1 MEKLSD
7 NKPNTKRLMLGNEA
21 IARGALEAGVQVVAG
36 YPGTPSSEIIGNLSS
51 AAKELGIHV
60 EWSTNEI
67 VATEVAGAAAY
78 AGLRSMTTMKNAG
91 ANVASDFLTHFNL
104 SGTGK
109 HGGGRIVVVVDD
121 PGSWSSGD
129 ELDSRW
135 LAKLA
140 IVPLLAPTSMQE
152 AKDMTKWAFELSET
166 HKVYCLLWSY
176 TRLSHRT
183 GVVSLGEMPAPET
196 KNIPHEITE
205 LISNEEP
212 FQQER
217 LNISYKRLEKL
228 RQIFERSEYNY
239 YSGPENPDVLIISC
253 GNGTMCA
260 IEARDRMNLEDSI
273 GILKIGTV
281 WPLPMELIAK
291 HLASTKKA
299 IILEESTPFIE
310 IHVKEIVADLSNLA
324 GEISILG
331 RSTGHVPK
339 IGELTPDIV
348 CESLSNILNI
358 PFKPRE
364 ETYSERVDKKSE
376 KMLIRRGGAQCPG
389 CPHRASYWALK
400 QAIRKS
406 KKKTTFVCNDIGC
419 YAWDFTPSGQ
429 QLTKI
434 VNCMGSSA
442 GVASGFGQLRPFGFE
457 QIAISTVGDSTFFHS
472 AIPAIIN
479 SVYNQSD
486 AMYMVL
492 DNRAT
497 AMTGFQPNPSTGES
511 APGDSAPVVSIEGIC
526 RAAGCSVDV
535 CDPFDLDMTTEV
547 LTQMIRDSGKV
558 RVAVLRRSCELIRMR
573 KEKRLS
579 YTMWVDHD
587 KCKGE
592 DCYFC
597 IGQFKCPSFNID
609 RNTGKVL
616 LGEDCPGCG
625 VCVDI
630 CPHRAIFREEVR
642 L

>member
-1 MEKLSD
+1 MTKISD
-7 NKPNTKRLMLGNEA
+7 DKPRTKRLMLGNEA

-36 YPGTPSSEIIGNLSS
+36 YPGTPSSEIIGNLSQVG
-51 AAKELGIHV
+51 KELGIHV

-78 AGLRSMTTMKNAG
+78 AGLRSMATMKNAG
-91 ANVASDFLTHFNL
+91 LNVASDFLTHFNL

-109 HGGGRIVVVVDD
+109 NGGGIVVVVVDD

-135 LAKLA
+135 MAKLA
-140 IVPLLAPTSMQE
+140 IIPLLAPVSLQE
-152 AKDMTKWAFELSET
+152 AKDMMKWAFELSEE

-183 GVVSLGEMPAPET
+183 GVVSFGEMPDT
-196 KNIPHEITE
+196 QTRNTPHEITE

-217 LNISYKRLEKL
+217 LNISYNRLEML
-228 RQIFERSEYNY
+228 RRIFEKSKYNS
-239 YSGPENPDVLIISC
+239 YSGPDYPDLLIVSC
-253 GNGTMCA
+253 GNGSMCA
-260 IEARDRMNLEDSI
+260 VEALGRMNLESRV
-273 GILKIGTV
+273 GHLKIGTV
-281 WPLPMELIAK
+281 WPLPTGLITR
-291 HLASTKKA
+291 HLASTDKVVV
-299 IILEESTPFIE
+299 LEESTPFIE
-310 IHVKEIVADLSNLA
+310 MHIKEIVADSSGLS
-324 GEISILG
+324 GKIKVMG

-339 IGELTPDIV
+339 IGELTPDII
-348 CESLSNILNI
+348 CESLANILDVS
-358 PFKPRE
+358 FLPRE
-364 ETYSERVDKKSE
+364 ETYSKKVSEKSE

-406 KKKTTFVCNDIGC
+406 REKTTFVCNDIGC

-442 GVASGFGQLRPFGFE
+442 GVASGFGQLKPFGFD

-472 AIPAIIN
+472 SIPAIIN
-479 SVYNQSD
+479 SVYNRSD

-511 APGDSAPVVSIEGIC
+511 APGDSAPVVSIEDIC
-526 RAAGCSVDV
+526 RAAGCSVEV
-535 CDPFDLDMTTEV
+535 CDPFDLDTTTEV
-547 LTQMIRDSGKV
+547 LTRMIKDSGKV
-558 RVAVLRRSCELIRMR
+558 RVAVLRRTCELIRMR
-573 KEKRLS
+573 KEKKEP
-579 YTMWVDHD
+579 YKMWVDPEI
-587 KCKGE
+587 CKGK

-597 IGQFKCPSFNID
+597 ISQFKCPSFNID
-609 RNTGKVL
+609 RESGKVV

-630 CPHRAIFREEVR
+630 CPHKAIFREEVR
-642 L
+642 S

>member
-1 MEKLSD
+1 MVKLSD
-7 NKPNTKRLMLGNEA
+7 NKPNTKHLMLGNVA

-36 YPGTPSSEIIGNLSS
+36 YPGTPSSEIIGNLSPV
-51 AAKELGIHV
+51 AKELGIHV

-78 AGLRSMTTMKNAG
+78 AGLRSMATMKNAG
-91 ANVASDFLTHFNL
+91 VNVASDFLTHFNL

-109 HGGGRIVVVVDD
+109 NGGGIVFVVVDD

-152 AKDMTKWAFELSET
+152 AKDMTKWAFELSEA
-166 HKVYCLLWSY
+166 HKVYSLLWSY

-183 GVVSLGEMPAPET
+183 GVVTLGEMPAPES
-196 KNIPHEITE
+196 KNTPHEITE

-212 FQQER
+212 FQQKR
-217 LNISYKRLEKL
+217 LNISYERLEVL
-228 RQIFERSEYNY
+228 RQIFTKSKYNN
-239 YSGPENPDVLIISC
+239 YSGPENPDLLIISC
-253 GNGTMCA
+253 GNGSMCA
-260 IEARDRMNLEDSI
+260 MEALGRMGLEDRV
-273 GILKIGTV
+273 GLLKIGTV
-281 WPLPMELIAK
+281 WPLPTELITK
-291 HLASTKKA
+291 YLASTNKVVV
-299 IILEESTPFIE
+299 LEESTPFIE
-310 IHVKEIVADLSNLA
+310 IHIKEMITDSSDLT
-324 GEISILG
+324 GKTHVMG
-331 RSTGHVPK
+331 RSNGYVPK

-348 CESLSNILNI
+348 CESLASILDV
-358 PFKPRE
+358 PFLPRE
-364 ETYSERVDKKSE
+364 EAYSEKVTEKSE

-419 YAWDFTPSGQ
+419 YAWDCYPSGQ

-442 GVASGFGQLRPFGFE
+442 GVASGLGQLRSFGFE

-472 AIPAIIN
+472 SIPAIIN

-486 AMYMVL
+486 AMYMVV

-511 APGDSAPVVSIEGIC
+511 APGDLAPVVSIEDIC
-526 RAAGCSVDV
+526 RAAGCSVEV
-535 CDPFDLDMTTEV
+535 CDPFDLDTTKEV
-547 LTQMIRDSGKV
+547 LTRMITDRGRV

-573 KEKRLS
+573 KEKTKP
-579 YTMWVDHD
+579 YKMWVDHD
-587 KCKGE
+587 LCKGE
-592 DCYFC
+592 ECYFC
-597 IGQFKCPSFNID
+597 ITQFKCPSFNID
-609 RNTGKVL
+609 RESGKVV

-630 CPHRAIFREEVR
+630 CPHKAIFREEVQS
-642 L
+642 

>member
-1 MEKLSD
+1 MFRLSD
-7 NKPNTKRLMLGNEA
+7 DKPETKHLMLGNEA

-36 YPGTPSSEIIGNLSS
+36 YPGTPSSEIIGSLSPVAEKS
-51 AAKELGIHV
+51 GIHV

-78 AGLRSMTTMKNAG
+78 AGLRSMATMKNAG
-91 ANVASDFLTHFNL
+91 LNVAGDFLTHFNL
-104 SGTGK
+104 SGTGRN
-109 HGGGRIVVVVDD
+109 GGGMVVVVVDD

-135 LAKLA
+135 LAKTA
-140 IVPLLAPTSMQE
+140 FVPLLVPASLQE
-152 AKDMTKWAFELSET
+152 AKDMTKWAFELSEA

-183 GVVSLGEMPAPET
+183 GVVSLGEIPLPGT
-196 KNIPHEITE
+196 KNTPHDITE

-217 LNISYKRLEKL
+217 LRISYKRLEKL
-228 RQIFERSEYNY
+228 RQMFENSEYNR
-239 YSGPENPDVLIISC
+239 YSGPEKPEVLIICC
-253 GNGTMCA
+253 GNGSMCA
-260 IEARDRMNLEDSI
+260 AEAIDRLNLEN
-273 GILKIGTV
+273 KIGCLQLGTI
-281 WPLPMELIAK
+281 WPLPTALISRY
-291 HLASTKKA
+291 LALTEKVVV
-299 IILEESTPFIE
+299 LEESTPFIE
-310 IHVKEIVADLSNLA
+310 IHVKEIIADSS
-324 GEISILG
+324 GSIGKTRVLG

-348 CESLSNILNI
+348 CESLAEVLRI
-358 PFKPRE
+358 PFQSRD
-364 ETYSERVDKKSE
+364 ETYSEKVATKSE

-442 GVASGFGQLRPFGFE
+442 GVASGFGQLKRFGFE
-457 QIAISTVGDSTFFHS
+457 QMAISTVGDSTFFHS

-511 APGDSAPVVSIEGIC
+511 APGNAAPVVSIEEIC
-526 RAAGCSVDV
+526 RAAGCEVEV
-535 CDPFDLDMTTEV
+535 CDPFHLDTTIEA
-547 LTQMIRDSGKV
+547 LTQMIQNEGRV
-558 RVAVLRRSCELIRMR
+558 RVVVLRRSCELIRMR
-573 KEKRLS
+573 KENKIP
-579 YTMWVDHD
+579 YKMWIDPDV
-587 KCKGE
+587 CKGE
-592 DCYFC
+592 ACYFC
-597 IGQFKCPSFNID
+597 IKQFKCPSFNID
-609 RNTGKVL
+609 RESGKVV
-616 LGEDCPGCG
+616 LGEDCSGCG

-630 CPHRAIFREEVR
+630 CPHKAIFRDEV
-642 L
+642 LK

>member
-1 MEKLSD
+1 
-7 NKPNTKRLMLGNEA
+7 MLGNVA

-36 YPGTPSSEIIGNLSS
+36 YPGTPSSEIIGNLSPV
-51 AAKELGIHV
+51 ARELGIHV

-67 VATEVAGAAAY
+67 VAAEVAGAAAY
-78 AGLRSMTTMKNAG
+78 AGLRSMATMKNAG
-91 ANVASDFLTHFNL
+91 LNVASDFLTHFNL

-109 HGGGRIVVVVDD
+109 NGGGVVFVVVDD

-135 LAKLA
+135 MAKLA
-140 IVPLLAPTSMQE
+140 FVPLLAPTSLQE
-152 AKDMTKWAFELSET
+152 AKDMMKWAFELSEE

-183 GVVSLGEMPAPET
+183 GVVSLGELPAPEK
-196 KNIPHEITE
+196 KNTPHEITE

-212 FQQER
+212 FQKER
-217 LNISYKRLEKL
+217 LNKSYDRVELF
-228 RQIFERSEYNY
+228 RHIFEKSEYNS
-239 YSGPENPDVLIISC
+239 YSGPENPDLLIISC
-253 GNGTMCA
+253 GNGSMCA
-260 IEARDRMNLEDSI
+260 VEALDRMNLENRV
-273 GILKIGTV
+273 GLLKIGTV
-281 WPLPMELIAK
+281 WPLPIGFISRY
-291 HLASTKKA
+291 LASAGKA
-299 IILEESTPFIE
+299 VVLEESTPFVE
-310 IHVKEIVADLSNLA
+310 IHVKEMIADSTDLA
-324 GEISILG
+324 GKIAILG
-331 RSTGHVPK
+331 RSTGHIPK
-339 IGELTPDIV
+339 IGELTPDVV
-348 CESLSNILNI
+348 CESLADILDVS
-358 PFKPRE
+358 FLPRE
-364 ETYSERVDKKSE
+364 VAYSELVAKKSE
-376 KMLIRRGGAQCPG
+376 TMLIRRGGAQCPG

-442 GVASGFGQLRPFGFE
+442 GVASGLGQLRPFGFE
-457 QIAISTVGDSTFFHS
+457 QLAISTVGDSTFFHS
-472 AIPAIIN
+472 SIPAIIN

-511 APGDSAPVVSIEGIC
+511 APGDSAPVVSIEDIC
-526 RAAGCSVDV
+526 RAAGCSVEV
-535 CDPFDLDMTTEV
+535 CDPFDLDTTTEV
-547 LTQMIRDSGKV
+547 LTRMIKDTGKV

-573 KEKRLS
+573 KEKTLP
-579 YTMWVDHD
+579 YKMWIDHE

-597 IGQFKCPSFNID
+597 IGQFKCPSFNLD
-609 RNTGKVL
+609 RETGKVL
-616 LGEDCPGCG
+616 LGVDCPRCG

-630 CPHRAIFREEVR
+630 CPHKAIFREEVQS
-642 L
+642 